1 MLDLGVSEFSN
12 PSSKTASRVRED
24 LLTCVDLGGE
34 NPSASRL
41 ERSLR
46 VPGVQ
51 LLFPLILHDWPLAVP
66 SAQTKAWPLPTATAA
81 SLAFPGEAL
90 RPTRRYPLGALR
102 AIEVPVA

>member
-51 LLFPLILHDWPLAVP
+51 LLFPLILHD
-66 SAQTKAWPLPTATAA
+66 
-81 SLAFPGEAL
+81 
-90 RPTRRYPLGALR
+90 
-102 AIEVPVA
+102 